1 MRGDRRSRVPG
12 RVAARGA
19 AMSVT
24 YCAGDLF
31 TVDAPPALAHGCNC
45 AGAMGKGIA
54 VTFKQ
59 KWPRMYQ
66 QYKALCASG
75 QFGLG
80 DVFAWEEGGTVVYNL
95 GTQRTW
101 RSGAELE
108 AVRTALAR
116 LHGMLDE
123 AGIDKLYLP
132 RIASGLGGLDWEAVK
147 ALIESMF
154 ASSRVH
160 VFVCEDFI
168 AGSPLRCPGAAQA

>member
-1 MRGDRRSRVPG
+1 
-12 RVAARGA
+12 
-19 AMSVT
+19 MSVS

-31 TVDAPPALAHGCNC
+31 TVPAPAALAHGCNC

-66 QYKALCASG
+66 QYKNLCAAG

-80 DVFAWEEGGTVVYNL
+80 DVFAWEEGGTMIYNL

-101 RSGAELE
+101 RSGADLE

-116 LHGMLDE
+116 LHAMLLD
-123 AGIDKLYLP
+123 AGIAELYLP
-132 RIASGLGGLDWEAVK
+132 RIASGLGGLDWNAVK
-147 ALIESMF
+147 TLIEATF
-154 ASSRVH
+154 GSSAVRVH
-160 VFVCEDFI
+160 VCEDFI
-168 AGSPLRCPGAAQA
+168 AGSPLRCKDAAQP